1 MHVGTF
7 DDLAVME
14 TIDLE
19 RIQSVLRD
27 RINQTRRNKSDT
39 KELEVDLTYVQR
51 ELEIRENRAK
61 FVAKNFPQ

>member
-1 MHVGTF
+1 MNVGTF

-14 TIDLE
+14 TVDLE
-19 RIQSVLRD
+19 RMQSILRD
-27 RINQTRRNKSDT
+27 RINQARRNKAET
-39 KELEVDLTYVQR
+39 KDLEVDLTYVQR

>member
-27 RINQTRRNKSDT
+27 RINQARRNKSDT

>member
-61 FVAKNFPQ
+61 FVAKFPPQ

>member
-19 RIQSVLRD
+19 RTQAVLRD
-27 RINQTRRNKSDT
+27 RINQARRNKSDT